1 MTRTIKGVIFDWAGT
16 TVDFGSLA
24 PVDVFVKLFAEEKV
38 SVTREEV
45 RRPMGLPKKDHLR
58 EILRQDRVSAL
69 WRGRF
74 GADWTEEDVA
84 RLYDAFEPSLL
95 SILGNYADPIEGVT
109 EVAATLRGRG
119 IRLGSTTGYTGR
131 MMDILAPRAASKG
144 YAPDVVVTPEE
155 VGVGRPAPFMC
166 WRNAIELGIY
176 PMADMVKV
184 GDTLADI
191 HEGRNAGMISVGVV
205 IGSNEMGL
213 SREEADALPAAA
225 FCERAERA
233 RKRFFE
239 AGADY
244 VIGSM
249 AELPGL
255 IDRIEGEGA

>member
-24 PVDVFVKLFAEEKV
+24 PVDAFAALFAGEGV

-58 EILRQDRVSAL
+58 EILRQERVSAL
-69 WRGRF
+69 WREHF
-74 GADWTEEDVA
+74 GAGWTEDDVG
-84 RLYDAFEPSLL
+84 RLYDAFEPALL
-95 SILGNYADPIEGVT
+95 SVLGKYADPIEGVK
-109 EVAATLRGRG
+109 EAAATLRGRG
-119 IRLGSTTGYTGR
+119 IRIGSTTGYTGR
-131 MMDILAPRAASKG
+131 MMDVIAPRAASKG
-144 YAPDVVVTPEE
+144 YEPDVVVTPEE
-155 VGVGRPAPFMC
+155 VGAGRPAPFMC

-176 PMADMVKV
+176 PMADMVKI

-191 HEGRNAGMISVGVV
+191 HEGRNAGMIAVGVV

-213 SREEADALPAAA
+213 SREEAGALPSAA